1 LIFSTFSFPVADPTG
16 AYLYTPPNPVPE
28 AARGGLKLSAPSV
41 GAESLYTNGTRKAKE
56 PPPAKQPVKDEL

>member
-56 PPPAKQPVKDEL
+56 PPPVKQPSKDEL